1 MIPPARRSGCY
12 NGDMAILLALIS
24 AALYGVSDYVGGRVS
39 RRVTPLVLIAVADG
53 ATLAILA
60 SVVPLAAGPAPA
72 VEYLAWAVAAG
83 VSGVLGVLFLY
94 RALADGAMTVVAP
107 VTAVIAAALPV
118 VVGIAGGD
126 RPGAAALIGIGV
138 ALLAVAMISG
148 AIGVPHVPTPRRLL
162 VLAVAAGAG
171 FGLLFIFYDL
181 AGAGGTWWPLLM
193 ARAVAFPIVV
203 GALVVTR
210 LRAHRGRRGRRSADL
225 DPADRDPAVEFAD
238 GSPVIDRRAVVAGLV
253 IGLLGGSANL
263 AYLAATQ
270 RGLLAVVAVVVSM
283 YPATTVALATVLD
296 HERMRRPQGIGLGL
310 AGVALVLVTI

>member
-1 MIPPARRSGCY
+1 
-12 NGDMAILLALIS
+12 MAILLALVS

-39 RRVTPLVLIAVADG
+39 RRVTPLVLVAAADG
-53 ATLAILA
+53 ATLVILA
-60 SVVPLAAGPAPA
+60 TVVPLAAGPAPA
-72 VEYLAWAVAAG
+72 VEYLAWGAAAG
-83 VSGVLGVLFLY
+83 VTGVLGVLFLY

-107 VTAVIAAALPV
+107 VTALIAAALPV

-126 RPGAAALIGIGV
+126 RPGVVALIGIGV

-148 AIGVPHVPTPRRLL
+148 AIGVPHVPTPRRLI
-162 VLAVAAGAG
+162 VLAVVAGTG

-181 AGAGGTWWPLLM
+181 AGSGGIWWPLLM
-193 ARAVAFPIVV
+193 ARTVAFPLVV
-203 GALVVTR
+203 GAMIITG
-210 LRAHRGRRGRRSADL
+210 LRSGRSRRRHLPDTVA
-225 DPADRDPAVEFAD
+225 PAVNAAD
-238 GSPVIDRRAVVAGLV
+238 SGPVIDRRAVVAGVV

-263 AYLAATQ
+263 AYVAATQ

-296 HERMRRPQGIGLGL
+296 HERMRRPQIIGLGL